1 MIRINEPD
9 SNITY
14 EDRYSSY
21 AIIKNDN
28 EEIAVVEMI
37 GWGYIFPGGKIEEN
51 ENSQETIKRE
61 TLEEIGYEVSNL
73 EYYEKFETFY
83 QISSRGRL
91 INCHNIADFYLGNMK
106 DKIME
111 PIEKTNLHWFKL
123 NELYG
128 KLKLDFQN
136 VVLEKIYPKE

>member
-1 MIRINEPD
+1 M
-9 SNITY
+9 
-14 EDRYSSY
+14 
-21 AIIKNDN
+21 
-28 EEIAVVEMI
+28 EII

>member
-1 MIRINEPD
+1 MIRVNEPD

-28 EEIAVVEMI
+28 EEIAVVEMV
-37 GWGYIFPGGKIEEN
+37 GWGYIFPGGKEEKN
-51 ENSQETIKRE
+51 ENSYETIKRE
-61 TLEEIGYEVSNL
+61 ALEEIGYEVSDL

-83 QISSRGRL
+83 QISSRGRF
-91 INCHNIADFYLGNMK
+91 INCHNIADIYLGKMK
-106 DKIME
+106 DKVME
-111 PIEKTNLHWFKL
+111 PIENTNLHWFKP

-136 VVLEKIYPKE
+136 VILETIYPKE

>member
-9 SNITY
+9 SKITY

-21 AIIKNDN
+21 AIIKNNN

-106 DKIME
+106 DKITD
-111 PIEKTNLHWFKL
+111 PIEKTKLHWFKP

>member
-9 SNITY
+9 SKITY

-21 AIIKNDN
+21 AIIKNNN

>member
-9 SNITY
+9 SKITY

-21 AIIKNDN
+21 AIIKNNN

-73 EYYEKFETFY
+73 EYYEKFEIFY

>member
-9 SNITY
+9 SKITY

-21 AIIKNDN
+21 AIIKNNN

-91 INCHNIADFYLGNMK
+91 INCHNIADFYLGDMK

-111 PIEKTNLHWFKL
+111 PIEKNNLHWFKS

>member
-9 SNITY
+9 SKITY

>member
-9 SNITY
+9 SKITY

-91 INCHNIADFYLGNMK
+91 INCHNIADFYLGDMK

-111 PIEKTNLHWFKL
+111 PIEKNNLHWFKS